1 MTLELGLLILESV
14 LLVATIVLL
23 LFSIREGRG
32 RDALL
37 SEVGKATKILTRH
50 EYFLAVTDVM
60 METKEELIG
69 FITGRAPS
77 GDDAKRAM
85 DVVSR
90 IERMR
95 KAGVRV
101 KYLMPKFNDRLYI
114 GALYFRAGAEIRYST
129 CALFHDIRYT
139 VSDNRFVVVGIPESM
154 GEREATKKGYRI
166 PSEGLSEIL
175 REHFY
180 SCWDASSTYEEY
192 IREIIKQTG
201 TSPRHLAR
209 EIGIDVEEVERIAG
223 GKGRRVVGPV

>member
-1 MTLELGLLILESV
+1 MTLELGLLVLESV

-32 RDALL
+32 RSALL
-37 SEVGKATKILTRH
+37 NEVGRATKILTRH
-50 EYFLAVTDVM
+50 EYFLAVTDTM
-60 METKEELIG
+60 MDTKEELIG
-69 FITGRAPS
+69 FITGRAPT
-77 GDDAKRAM
+77 GDDERRAM

-90 IERMR
+90 IERM
-95 KAGVRV
+95 KNAGVRV

-114 GALYFRAGAEIRYST
+114 GFLYSRAGAEIRYST

-139 VSDNRFVVVGIPESM
+139 VSDDRIVVVGIPESM

-180 SCWDASSTYEEY
+180 NCWDASLTYEEY
-192 IREIIKQTG
+192 IRETIKQTG
-201 TSPRHLAR
+201 TTPKHLAR
-209 EIGIDVEEVERIAG
+209 ELGIDVEELERIAG
-223 GKGRRVVGPV
+223 EKGRRVGGSV